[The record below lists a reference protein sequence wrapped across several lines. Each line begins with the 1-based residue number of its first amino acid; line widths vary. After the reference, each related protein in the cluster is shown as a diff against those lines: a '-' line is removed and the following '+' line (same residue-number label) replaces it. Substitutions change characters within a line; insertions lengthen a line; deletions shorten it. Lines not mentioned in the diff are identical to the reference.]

1 MPKEPT
7 EKNSVSVTVCTV
19 PGVSKRCRAGHLFG
33 PEPIEVA
40 LGADQLAAVRGDV
53 LLVVTDLPAKGATPA
68 PAPAGSPSGAANKGM
83 TPTPGPAARG

>member
-53 LLVVTDLPAKGATPA
+53 LLVVTDLPAKASVPSTAVGGIVGA
-68 PAPAGSPSGAANKGM
+68 GNKGM
-83 TPTPGPAARG
+83 TPTSGNAGRG